1 MYINPL
7 LCYFLEPDA
16 HCTLKL
22 HKMQT
27 TPPQTAHKGAQYSG
41 KQHKWAERATT
52 RANIGLKTLTP
63 SIGVF
68 ALTIYINK
76 TIAAKGFTS
85 GLTITT
91 PHSRSMP
98 GGRSLSLRQSPFR
111 PGRRSSD
118 FPGRKCFRR
127 GRYGTADTT
136 VIRCSR
142 GMVGVQACSCISWV
156 RNYVEGWNPAR
167 KA

>member
-52 RANIGLKTLTP
+52 RANIGLKTLTGSHQVSAFLHSQFISTRQSLP
-63 SIGVF
+63 
-68 ALTIYINK
+68 
-76 TIAAKGFTS
+76 KGFTS

-98 GGRSLSLRQSPFR
+98 GGRSLSLR

-118 FPGRKCFRR
+118 SPEGNAS
-127 GRYGTADTT
+127 GEA
-136 VIRCSR
+136 
-142 GMVGVQACSCISWV
+142 GM
-156 RNYVEGWNPAR
+156 E
-167 KA
+167 

>member
-63 SIGVF
+63 SIGVL
-68 ALTIYINK
+68 ALT
-76 TIAAKGFTS
+76 TRQLLPKGFTS

-98 GGRSLSLRQSPFR
+98 GGRSLSPGKTIQRFPRKEMLQAR
-111 PGRRSSD
+111 PVWNSRYCYHTMQQRNGGGSSLFLHILGEKLCGRLEPS
-118 FPGRKCFRR
+118 
-127 GRYGTADTT
+127 
-136 VIRCSR
+136 
-142 GMVGVQACSCISWV
+142 
-156 RNYVEGWNPAR
+156 
-167 KA
+167 